1 MVLMPLPNELRRQE
15 AAHKTVWILLAVA
28 MSAAEFLFPRIPL
41 FPWLKPGIAN
51 CVTLAWIIEFGAA
64 DALLFFLVRTWIVGF
79 YFGFSFLTIALSLSG
94 GVLATIVMGILWN
107 VAGKRRML
115 GTVGICIIGAL
126 FHNFGQIV
134 TVYFLMVNNAHLFY
148 QVPLMLGASIV
159 FGGIT
164 GVLTVP
170 LLSFLRNIP
179 VIGPSEQLSAGQKSS
194 PISFKNK
201 AASFSIIIGSFAL
214 VFIGNLLVLAFFA
227 LLSTIFVQVLFK
239 GSLGAIIK
247 PIQRFWLLFFFI
259 GCIQLF
265 YAYGVKIEA
274 LPFLTRESV
283 VSTAQQW
290 LRLWT
295 WLQLSFILTHFKF
308 HRVLFSILSTLFSRH
323 ESTLEGGLL
332 ALELFP
338 ATISVVQTRLRK
350 RILRLLVHPIKNGK
364 KGIGQVYEEIV
375 RLMR

>member
-1 MVLMPLPNELRRQE
+1 MPLPDELRRQD

-28 MSAAEFLFPRIPL
+28 LSAAEFLFPRIPL

-64 DALLFFLVRTWIVGF
+64 DALLFFFIRTWIVGF

-94 GVLATIVMGILWN
+94 GVLATIVMGICWSL
-107 VAGKRRML
+107 AGKRGLL
-115 GTVGICIIGAL
+115 GTIGICIIGAL
-126 FHNFGQIV
+126 FHNLGQIV
-134 TVYFLMVNNAHLFY
+134 TVYFLMVNNTHLFY
-148 QVPLMLGASIV
+148 QVPIMLCASIV

-164 GVLTVP
+164 GLLTLP
-170 LLSFLRNIP
+170 LLSFLRNMP
-179 VIGPSEQLSAGQKSS
+179 VIKSGEQMLAGQKSS
-194 PISFKNK
+194 TISFKNK

-214 VFIGNLLVLAFFA
+214 VFVVNPTALALCA
-227 LLSTIFVQVLFK
+227 LISTLFVQIFLK
-239 GSLGAIIK
+239 GSLTALIK
-247 PIQRFWLLFFFI
+247 PIRRFWLLFFFI
-259 GCIQLF
+259 AFIQLF
-265 YAYGVKIEA
+265 YAYGTKIEA

-283 VSTAQQW
+283 VITVQQW

-295 WLQLSFILTHFKF
+295 WLQLSFLLTHFKF
-308 HRVLFSILSTLFSRH
+308 HYVLFSILSAAFSRH

-338 ATISVVQTRLRK
+338 ATVSVVQTRLRK
-350 RILRLLVHPIKNGK
+350 HILRLLMHPIKNGK

-375 RLMR
+375 RLMG